1 MSYFSSY
8 KMNTQKS
15 KMAARW
21 PPNCAKRKHTVSSS
35 FSIPVGICGTD
46 RLIVAKS
53 GRSGTSS
60 ALKIC
65 IGLVASSAR
74 ARKDTLLIV
83 LTSNMLMSN
92 PRRAFLFWR
101 QFKIIL
107 RFEAYFTILNH
118 KMHRFKPYYKNHYLK
133 WVSISPNW
141 RNTFREFWKIH
152 HGRHFGPS
160 VAIPWSLVVNARAY
174 WFYWKTKPRVSQL
187 FVYLLE
193 ILLFLNGHPLY
204 VCIQILGRSY
214 NFKRIILM

>member
-8 KMNTQKS
+8 KNEYTKIQDGGPLTAKL
-15 KMAARW
+15 R
-21 PPNCAKRKHTVSSS
+21 KRKHTVSSS

-160 VAIPWSLVVNARAY
+160 VAIPWSLVMNARAY
-174 WFYWKTKPRVSQL
+174 WFLLKNKTTCKPTFCISSRNS
-187 FVYLLE
+187 FVYE
-193 ILLFLNGHPLY
+193 WPPFVRVY
-204 VCIQILGRSY
+204 S
-214 NFKRIILM
+214 NFGPKL